1 MNGECSTYEKGEGHT
16 GFWWK
21 SLKERGH
28 LEDPSVNGG
37 IILKWI
43 LKKRDGGMG

>member
-1 MNGECSTYEKGEGHT
+1 LE
-16 GFWWK
+16 

-28 LEDPSVNGG
+28 LEEVNIDER

-43 LKKRDGGMG
+43 LGKQGVEMWTG